1 MYAFHHGTMLDLI
14 RQDKVHQKSMEN
26 ACDTLDPLIIAAE
39 TGRRILEAGGET
51 YRAEDVIVRLC
62 KVWGFR
68 DAEAFATPTGIM
80 ASILDKNNQ
89 SRAVVRRITRR
100 VVDLH
105 RISRLDTLVR
115 IAEQEQLNVE
125 ELQKRLLEIDEERPY
140 SIAITLLAAAL
151 CASCFTLLF
160 QGSLSDA
167 IGAFFVGLGIKSF
180 AYLLNRWHFPDF
192 ITTIFGGAVAAFFT
206 LITLRIGIIEH
217 MDKTI
222 IGSIMLLVPGL
233 ATVNAIRDT
242 IAGDLVAGIAR
253 LSDAIITAAA
263 LAIGAGAVFSLL
275 RWL

>member
-1 MYAFHHGTMLDLI
+1 MLDLI
-14 RQDKVHQKSMEN
+14 RQGRVHQKSMEKTV
-26 ACDTLDPLIIAAE
+26 DELDPLIIAAE

-62 KVWGFR
+62 RAWGFT
-68 DAEAFATPTGIM
+68 DAEAFATPTGLM
-80 ASILDKNNQ
+80 ASIVDHDNR

-115 IAEQEQLNVE
+115 IAEQ
-125 ELQKRLLEIDEERPY
+125 QKISVQDVQEKLIEIDSEHPY
-140 SIAITLLAAAL
+140 STAITIFAAAL
-151 CASCFTLLF
+151 SSLFFTLLF
-160 QGSLSDA
+160 QGSIRDA
-167 IGAFFVGLGIKSF
+167 MGAFFVGLGIKTF
-180 AYLLNRWHFPDF
+180 AYILQGWHFPDF
-192 ITTIFGGAVAAFFT
+192 ITTIIGGAIAA
-206 LITLRIGIIEH
+206 LLSMLTLRIGITEH
-217 MDKTI
+217 LDKTI

-253 LSDAIITAAA
+253 LTDAVITAAA

-275 RWL
+275 R

>member
-1 MYAFHHGTMLDLI
+1 MLYAYGTMLDLI
-14 RQDKVHQKSMEN
+14 RQGGVHQKSMEN
-26 ACDTLDPLIIAAE
+26 SEEPLDPLIVAAE

-62 KVWGFR
+62 RAWGYG

-80 ASILDKNNQ
+80 ASLVDRDNM

-115 IAEQEQLNVE
+115 LTE
-125 ELQKRLLEIDEERPY
+125 ERHLDCKEVRQRLLEIDEEKPY
-140 SIAITLLAAAL
+140 RTVFILFAAAMS
-151 CASCFTLLF
+151 AFFFTLLF
-160 QGSLSDA
+160 HGSLFDA
-167 IGAFFVGLGIKSF
+167 LGAFFVGLGIKTF
-180 AYLLNRWHFPDF
+180 AYLLQRWHFPDF
-192 ITTIFGGAVAAFFT
+192 ITTIIGGAIAALLSILT
-206 LITLRIGIIEH
+206 VELGITEH
-217 MDKTI
+217 LDKTI

-253 LSDAIITAAA
+253 LTDAVITAAA
-263 LAIGAGAVFSLL
+263 LAIGAGAIFSLI
-275 RWL
+275 R